1 MDKHRNI
8 NKFLWHDVT
17 CRHCSDS
24 THVKTR
30 MWKNSRGTM
39 ATVIIMASAIQ
50 TRIIQRIGKLTIN
63 WKFLVFCFNRKV
75 YYFSISSNNDSRMS
89 TPGIQMASNTPA
101 CYFDRNSSLSSNPD
115 GLSHAVN
122 QENLRLHQIVH
133 EYKVRYLCVFGIVKR
148 TNKTYSFSYCIR
160 K

>member
-1 MDKHRNI
+1 
-8 NKFLWHDVT
+8 
-17 CRHCSDS
+17 
-24 THVKTR
+24 
-30 MWKNSRGTM
+30 M

-63 WKFLVFCFNRKV
+63 WKFLVLCFNRKV

-89 TPGIQMASNTPA
+89 TPGIQMASNTPT

-133 EYKVRYLCVFGIVKR
+133 EYKVRYLCVWHCEA
-148 TNKTYSFSYCIR
+148 NKQNLFIFVLHPKIAQRGSTSEGTALYEISTLEAKFMPMQ
-160 K
+160 